1 MLCGIRSLCGRDPTQ
16 RVCTAKCSP
25 SLSTRMRRYLSI
37 CVKLCSCVIPLALH
51 QRLSHNECMQSDT
64 NKILIVDDDPDI
76 REMLSELLDEEGFQ
90 IQSVSDPVLMDAA
103 IDQFVPD
110 LILLDL
116 MLPNENG
123 LALCQR
129 LRTTITT
136 PIIMVTAKASEID
149 RVVGLEIG
157 ADDYITKP
165 FSKRELIARVRAVL
179 RRGTHELPL
188 RKSVLA
194 FKDFVINLEARTLKT
209 RVGDVIPLTS
219 AEFDL
224 LACFVGD
231 PQKVLSRDHLLRTVL
246 RRKSDLF
253 DRSVDTL
260 VSRLRKKIERPEDDE
275 KIIATIRQQ
284 GYLFTPKVQPAA
296 Q

>member
-1 MLCGIRSLCGRDPTQ
+1 
-16 RVCTAKCSP
+16 
-25 SLSTRMRRYLSI
+25 LSI
-37 CVKLCSCVIPLALH
+37 CVKLCICVILLAQLMS
-51 QRLSHNECMQSDT
+51 LSHNKRMQSDT

-76 REMLSELLDEEGFQ
+76 REMLSELLEEEGFRT
-90 IQSVSDPVLMDAA
+90 QSVSDPVSIDTA
-103 IDQFVPD
+103 IAQFEPD

-116 MLPNENG
+116 MLPNESG
-123 LALCQR
+123 LTICQR
-129 LRTTITT
+129 LRTNIAT

-179 RRGTHELPL
+179 RRGAHELAVQP
-188 RKSVLA
+188 SMFA
-194 FKDFVINLEARTLKT
+194 FKDLLIDLDSRTLKT
-209 RVGDVIPLTS
+209 LAGELIPLTS

-224 LACFVGD
+224 LACFVGA

-296 Q
+296 P